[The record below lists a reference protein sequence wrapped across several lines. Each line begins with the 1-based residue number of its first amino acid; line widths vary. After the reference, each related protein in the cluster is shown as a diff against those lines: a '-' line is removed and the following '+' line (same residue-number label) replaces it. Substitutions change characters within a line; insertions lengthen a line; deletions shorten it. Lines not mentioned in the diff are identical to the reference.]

1 MNVSATIFRGIGFG
15 YYKTIIK
22 TIPYSDNKYFDLE
35 LKNYLFLF
43 LIIGV
48 YRKVNYRTI
57 YTF

>member
-15 YYKTIIK
+15 YYKTTIK
-22 TIPYSDNKYFDLE
+22 TIQDSDNKYFDLE

-48 YRKVNYRTI
+48 YRKVNYRNI
-57 YTF
+57 